1 MKRAAHITVI
11 ALGLAASSA
20 LAQGRVEASPKTYGT
35 QLTDVTI
42 DASQLSPLRSST
54 QYGSIYGG
62 LGRYLVNVSGL
73 GFMAPLHLPAGAI
86 IVSLQVFGRDVSA
99 AGEYQAALEVCDGP
113 GQTCF
118 TAQGV
123 PGCADAPV
131 TVCSGNDFE
140 GGDGDA
146 YAGLYQDDIV
156 VDNLHNR
163 YFVVAG
169 NTTNDDTT
177 SISRLQVNYLL
188 QVSPPPATATFNDVP
203 TTDPAFQ
210 FIEAIAASG
219 ITAGCGGGNY
229 CPDQPVTRRQMA
241 VFLAKA
247 LGLQWN

>member
-99 AGEYQAALEVCDGP
+99 A
-113 GQTCF
+113 CF